1 MPRIP
6 IFRLGGSGEQ
16 PLPPKLR
23 SYTPSL
29 VIEGLQIGV
38 DNLRH
43 DVYLSQKFVEQM
55 RLHITRL
62 IIQHGNLSGL
72 LAAEGLQK
80 AKAGTNSIS
89 APAAG
94 GKAKAKSEPAEL
106 KPLLAALHVAALNH
120 AKTEKNLTID
130 VLARLAVI
138 KFLRLELNA
147 QFGQV
152 LERCRMMLKNYEGT
166 SHQKAHEYQEALAGF
181 QVAKKII
188 LRKAGLELFHT
199 LREIEKETLIRMR
212 QSLFG
217 SRTDVEYKL
226 FLNPLIFTEDG
237 RDPYFNAEHY
247 VMLGNFDTDSN
258 RYANVCRVAKE
269 FLRNAAAPGEA
280 PQSGSLQLSS
290 PPAVDESLIDGW
302 LNVPENAQELV
313 GSGTPDDETHEGR
326 SRKARLSA
334 WLEAL
339 EREDIFEQVVASY
352 EIVPLLA
359 EYSPQIHAQQLKNA
373 MISREERDRVERLI
387 AEHGKFSPDN
397 LRTAVSRVAGCSGST
412 RGKVA
417 ARFLYD
423 FIRYHCDLQRLQ
435 VINDTLD
442 SINLITTE
450 KLRELSTMNGT
461 LYEFSLS
468 EERKPAE
475 AAVERHVIIK
485 ADVRDSTRLTRSL
498 MERGLNPA
506 SYFSLNF
513 YDPVNKL
520 LPKYGASKVFVEGDA
535 LILSLFENEG
545 QPPSAVSRA
554 CVLAREMIE
563 IVRGYNEMLER
574 SGLPSLELGI
584 GISCQNAS
592 PLYLMDGDQRIMIS
606 DALNESDRLSSC
618 NKRMRKPVEG
628 LASPFNV
635 YAFQTISDGD
645 AAESPDD
652 FMMRYNLNGIRMSEV
667 AFARLEQ
674 EISLEPC
681 PLKLPQLWGSESFE
695 LFAGLVPLGNDI
707 FRKIVVRATRIPLID
722 PKDFSLQQWT
732 DKRYFEVCSNPTI
745 YAALENKMGAG
756 K

>member
-43 DVYLSQKFVEQM
+43 DVYLSPKFVEQM

-62 IIQHGNLSGL
+62 IIQHGNLNGL

-80 AKAGTNSIS
+80 AKAGTNSIN

-106 KPLLAALHVAALNH
+106 KPLLAALHVAALNR

-138 KFLRLELNA
+138 KFLRVELNA
-147 QFGQV
+147 QFAQV

-258 RYANVCRVAKE
+258 RYANVRRVAKE
-269 FLRNAAAPGEA
+269 FLRSAAWPGETQ
-280 PQSGSLQLSS
+280 QSGSLQLSS
-290 PPAVDESLIDGW
+290 PSAVDESLVDGW

-326 SRKARLSA
+326 SRKARLNA

-397 LRTAVSRVAGCSGST
+397 LRAAVSRVANCSGST

-535 LILSLFENEG
+535 LILSLFESEG

-681 PLKLPQLWGSESFE
+681 PLKLPQLWGSERFE

-732 DKRYFEVCSNPTI
+732 DKCYYEVCSNPAI
-745 YAALENKMGAG
+745 YTALENKAGAG